1 MFFYLYE
8 NLIAINSAKEN
19 LLDLFDLVLLEIIYL
34 TESLFKKT
42 DF

>member
-19 LLDLFDLVLLEIIYL
+19 LLVLFGLVLLEIIYL
-34 TESLFKKT
+34 AESLFKKT